1 MRDRLAL
8 QQSRCSSGR
17 DNLNTHLAKTA
28 SKRNQTS
35 LIGKGNE
42 SAIDLH
48 GGQKI
53 IKGTVSV
60 ENRSAPTC
68 PLRRHAET
76 PIPPQSSRSVLDRS
90 QPETCS
96 ISARSWSDSFKAGE
110 PMESPSWSRLL
121 APMIGAVTNG

>member
-35 LIGKGNE
+35 LIGYGNE

-60 ENRSAPTC
+60 ENRPAPAC
-68 PLRRHAET
+68 PLPGTPARRHAET
-76 PIPPQSSRSVLDRS
+76 SSVFPFRPRPFPARNLVDLGKVL
-90 QPETCS
+90 
-96 ISARSWSDSFKAGE
+96 I
-110 PMESPSWSRLL
+110 
-121 APMIGAVTNG
+121 